1 MSDSSGSDD
10 KLKSIAC
17 PDCGTVGSI
26 KLGTTLVARPLGSW
40 SLAGQQLKVSTRETT
55 ALVCTAPGCHFHKL
69 PKGAHADRGS
79 SQEHGD
85 E

>member
-1 MSDSSGSDD
+1 MSQPNRPQGCAAVSHSSGSHD

-17 PDCGTVGSI
+17 PDCRTVGSI

-40 SLAGQQLKVSTRETT
+40 SLAGQQLKVSTVEYP

-69 PKGAHADRGS
+69 PKV
-79 SQEHGD
+79 
-85 E
+85 